1 MARILN
7 SEIPGA
13 APEEFEVQKKRLDPQ
28 VAELR
33 QLMTDEGAEAA
44 ATPKPVGRRR
54 PDAKPGLLAVKS
66 LIAAFSFLALTGFAG
81 KTPVFFP
88 PGAFGETPVASA
100 TRERASGFLKS
111 LHEPSLW
118 ELSQKDNKAE
128 VYRFFLLSSAEH
140 PVTVRLV
147 MQSGRTYSRRGWGSG
162 EGKPQGRKDYSLVFG
177 RKDAVQGFANEMNN
191 ADFWNLTTTP
201 CVDENAHW
209 ILEGVKAGK
218 YHVVDRCSPG
228 DTDPLRKIGILAL
241 KLSGLP

>member
-81 KTPVFFP
+81 KTPVYFP
-88 PGAFGETPVASA
+88 A
-100 TRERASGFLKS
+100 
-111 LHEPSLW
+111 
-118 ELSQKDNKAE
+118 
-128 VYRFFLLSSAEH
+128 
-140 PVTVRLV
+140 
-147 MQSGRTYSRRGWGSG
+147 RRIW
-162 EGKPQGRKDYSLVFG
+162 
-177 RKDAVQGFANEMNN
+177 
-191 ADFWNLTTTP
+191 
-201 CVDENAHW
+201 
-209 ILEGVKAGK
+209 
-218 YHVVDRCSPG
+218 
-228 DTDPLRKIGILAL
+228 
-241 KLSGLP
+241 

>member
-1 MARILN
+1 MPRILN
-7 SEIPGA
+7 SEILA
-13 APEEFEVQKKRLDPQ
+13 AALEGFEVQKKPLDAQ
-28 VAELR
+28 TGKWAEP
-33 QLMTDEGAEAA
+33 A
-44 ATPKPVGRRR
+44 ATPKPIVKR
-54 PDAKPGLLAVKS
+54 PHAKPGLLAVKS
-66 LIAAFSFLALTGFAG
+66 LIAALSLLALTGFAG
-81 KTPVFFP
+81 KTPVYFP
-88 PGAFGETPVASA
+88 PGAFGETPEASA
-100 TRERASGFLKS
+100 TRERSSGFLKS

-128 VYRFFLLSSAEH
+128 VYRFFLLQPAEH

-147 MQSGRTYSRRGWGSG
+147 MQTGRTYARRGWGSG

-209 ILEGVKAGK
+209 ILEGAKAGK

-228 DTDPLRKIGILAL
+228 DTDPLRRIGILAL